1 MSKIQVIQQEIP
13 FYYNVKSFSIMII
26 GLELN
31 KSVSILAKYYDVDDK
46 FLFEEMYYIEGQEY
60 SNWGS
65 NDDYL
70 INLVAS
76 KLGLVLEP
84 QMKMS
89 IIEIDG
95 IKYIPV

>member
-31 KSVSILAKYYDVDDK
+31 KSVSILAKYYDVDEK
-46 FLFEEMYYIEGQEY
+46 FLFEKMYYIEGQEY
-60 SNWGS
+60 NDWGS

-76 KLGLVLEP
+76 KLGLVLES
-84 QMKMS
+84 QIKMS